1 MKVLPA
7 ERQRRKGDEK
17 SQNLLESF
25 VESQEN
31 ELTNWAQSD
40 ARRLST
46 AGIFSLPVNIFET
59 PFLKLVYI
67 LSHNSGIHGNAWVK
81 LIFSKLLRPSYSTGQ
96 W

>member
-46 AGIFSLPVNIFET
+46 AGI
-59 PFLKLVYI
+59 
-67 LSHNSGIHGNAWVK
+67 HGNAWVK